1 MIKSVLI
8 DLDNTLIQND
18 DRLFAVEFAH
28 QLRNFGQTHY
38 DVQELDVI
46 FRDAIKRIRAECVPD
61 QTIHERLN
69 HYTSTAT
76 GIDPAQIADLYQT
89 FYDTIP
95 LAEFT
100 TPLDGARQFIE
111 CLLEGGYEVV
121 IATNP
126 MYPRQFAIQRL
137 MHGGL
142 ASYIEHISFITHAE
156 NMHFL
161 KPSVCYYSE
170 LIARLGLEPDEV
182 VMIGD
187 RNDNDI
193 YPAQAI
199 SITSYL
205 YQDQASYQT
214 IYTAIK
220 NCLAPALT
228 LSPSMIFPQYHG
240 NIAGLFGVIKNAKP
254 HYWDQQSIP
263 NEWSPRQILGH
274 LIDSEINVQRKR
286 ILTILN
292 EDNPFLVQAAPP
304 TTIDDQT
311 SDGFALAQRWAKLRH
326 ETMHILDQLSSEEW
340 ERPARHSIFGAT
352 TLVEMAQ
359 FTAQHD
365 RLHIKQLCQTIGQ
378 CV

>member
-18 DRLFAVEFAH
+18 DKLFAQEFAH

-38 DVQELDVI
+38 NIQQLDAI
-46 FRDAIKRIRAECVPD
+46 FRDTIKRIRAECITD
-61 QTIHERLN
+61 QTVQTRISL
-69 HYTSTAT
+69 YTSEAT
-76 GIDPAQIADLYQT
+76 GINPTQIAELYQN
-89 FYDTIP
+89 FYATTA
-95 LAEFT
+95 LAGFT
-100 TPLDGARQFIE
+100 TPIEGANQFIQQ
-111 CLLEGGYEVV
+111 LLDDGYEVV
-121 IATNP
+121 LATNP

-137 MHGGL
+137 IQGGL
-142 ASYIEHISFITHAE
+142 EQFIERFDFITHAD

-161 KPSVCYYSE
+161 KPAVCYYSE

-193 YPAQAI
+193 FPAQAI
-199 SITSYL
+199 SITGHL
-205 YQDQASYQT
+205 YQNQSSYPA
-214 IYTAIK
+214 IYEAIK
-220 NCLAPALT
+220 TCLAPPLALH
-228 LSPSMIFPQYHG
+228 PQMIFPQYHG
-240 NIAGLFGVIKNAKP
+240 NIAGLFGVIQDAKP
-254 HYWDQQSIP
+254 HYWDQHSIP

-274 LIDSEINVQRKR
+274 LIDSEVNVQRAR

-292 EDNPFLVQAAPP
+292 ENNPFLVQPAIPR
-304 TTIDDQT
+304 TIDDQT
-311 SDGFALAQRWAKLRH
+311 SEGLALAGQWAKLRH
-326 ETMHILDQLSSEEW
+326 ETMHILNQISASDW

-352 TLVEMAQ
+352 TLLEMAH

-365 RLHIKQLCQTIGQ
+365 RLHIKQLCQTIGH